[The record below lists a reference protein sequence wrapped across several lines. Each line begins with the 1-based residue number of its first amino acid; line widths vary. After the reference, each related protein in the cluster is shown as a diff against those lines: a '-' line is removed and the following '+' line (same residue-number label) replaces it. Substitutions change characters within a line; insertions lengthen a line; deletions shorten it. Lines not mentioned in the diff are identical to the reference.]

1 MKSEE
6 LLNVIGKLNDSMI
19 EEALENPVK
28 TADSKKWFAKVSG
41 GSWLKRTVVAACFCL
56 MISIPVLAIG
66 QGLRLELMK
75 EQHKWSVDTQGRFPM
90 EAFSAEVL
98 KTADALGSEDGMYS
112 MDNVEE
118 AEVFLGINL
127 PENTLLEKMPQKY
140 MEQIG
145 NDGRQVSGNVI
156 MHLIN
161 GVESDLVGVWINH
174 AYRYIG
180 KEVWVS
186 YKLVTEL
193 NPYENGGGISVEIRD
208 SSGNL
213 EEELEKYVTASGREC
228 SIIYSK
234 YGEVCSGYAYMDID
248 GILTEV
254 QIHSGTEECIRTR
267 IKEIMDAF
275 K

>member
-66 QGLRLELMK
+66 QGLRLEFMK
-75 EQHKWSVDTQGRFPM
+75 EQHKWNVDTQGRFPM

-98 KTADALGSEDGMYS
+98 KIAEALGSEDGMYS

-118 AEVFLGINL
+118 AEVFLGIDL
-127 PENTLLEKMPQKY
+127 PENTLLEQIPQKWT
-140 MEQIG
+140 IWS
-145 NDGRQVSGNVI
+145 DGSQVSGNVI
-156 MHLIN
+156 THLIN
-161 GVESDLVGVWINH
+161 GEKGDLVGVWINH

-193 NPYENGGGISVEIRD
+193 NPYENGGGISVEIHD
-208 SSGNL
+208 SSGNQ
-213 EEELEKYVTASGREC
+213 EQELEKYVTTSGREC

-234 YGEVCSGYAYMDID
+234 HGVSCTGYAYMDID

-254 QIHSGTEECIRTR
+254 QIYSGTEESIRTS